1 MLIIFDTTTF
11 LIGGF
16 KQSAALK
23 YLAAAQHVRGKTMT
37 PQTDKMFPTPQ
48 KMSSALKEAVEPI
61 NKEARKTCL
70 PEESDKLAD
79 LEERVRES
87 ESKRLMLAEALY
99 SSGEK
104 VRRLIPGPEREHD
117 RAQPF
122 GVFVCYGSERDT
134 AIIRHNG
141 RLYETM
147 IEMGERDQQRPPVRT
162 FATIRASG
170 GEEFAQRRRLRKGE
184 LLLLNND
191 LHVVDAREFD
201 LVCGNLGTVQQVL
214 SDEKLLIKGAGDER
228 RVVSRAD
235 PLMGRQILAGDN
247 IEYDPDSLFAYAL
260 LPKSEVDR
268 LVLERVP
275 DTCYEEI
282 GGLKEAI
289 QIIRDAIEIPHLY
302 PEYFR
307 EHRLKPPKG
316 ILLYGPPGCGKTL
329 IAKAVANSLTRRIG
343 EVTGEQGES
352 YFINVKGPELLNKYV
367 GETEQ
372 AIRDLFAR
380 ARNRATFRTPV
391 IIFFDE
397 MDSLFRVR
405 GSGISS
411 DMEST
416 IVPQFLAELD
426 GLEVLE
432 NVVVI
437 GATNRIDLI
446 DPAVLRPGRLDRKV
460 RIPRPDRDSAVEI
473 FARYLTPDLPL
484 DPAVEDYFGSSSEA
498 VKGMIERV
506 VSEMYSL
513 EPENELIEVFFANGA
528 NKVLYLKD
536 FVSGAIIENVVR
548 RAKFLAVKELI
559 DKGKRGINTEHLL
572 AALRQECKENEDI
585 PNCANPAEWSRIIGR
600 EGERVVR
607 VRTLCINAKE
617 EVDHHD

>member
-1 MLIIFDTTTF
+1 
-11 LIGGF
+11 
-16 KQSAALK
+16 
-23 YLAAAQHVRGKTMT
+23 
-37 PQTDKMFPTPQ
+37 
-48 KMSSALKEAVEPI
+48 
-61 NKEARKTCL
+61 
-70 PEESDKLAD
+70 
-79 LEERVRES
+79 
-87 ESKRLMLAEALY
+87 
-99 SSGEK
+99 
-104 VRRLIPGPEREHD
+104 
-117 RAQPF
+117 
-122 GVFVCYGSERDT
+122 
-134 AIIRHNG
+134 
-141 RLYETM
+141 
-147 IEMGERDQQRPPVRT
+147 
-162 FATIRASG
+162 
-170 GEEFAQRRRLRKGE
+170 
-184 LLLLNND
+184 
-191 LHVVDAREFD
+191 
-201 LVCGNLGTVQQVL
+201 
-214 SDEKLLIKGAGDER
+214 
-228 RVVSRAD
+228 
-235 PLMGRQILAGDN
+235 
-247 IEYDPDSLFAYAL
+247 
-260 LPKSEVDR
+260 
-268 LVLERVP
+268 
-275 DTCYEEI
+275 
-282 GGLKEAI
+282 GLKEAI

-380 ARNRATFRTPV
+380 ARNRATHRTPV